1 MKVIVAV
8 LFALGSVAAK
18 GSGPYLPSGWKP
30 EGPSFYLPSE
40 VSKPS
45 DGPLKEN
52 LFQETEA
59 SGSEALREYGPP
71 KLDEVIQ
78 ILPSQALP
86 DVATEQTFLV
96 EAKVN
101 QDLVA
106 AVEEAEVEANTEQIS
121 AIVGELATA
130 TESQLAEISE
140 EQTTEILSEAQP
152 TLEAKAEIVEQT
164 GVTAQEAAPTA
175 AYTEENVQEEV
186 VVPTAVAQEEVVP
199 TVVEE
204 IVEEQVVRVNNI
216 AEAIESL
223 EKEVKAEAI
232 EGVVKIKQI
241 SGSLEQAPEGF
252 LEYGPP
258 GFKEYGP
265 PKEDEIARSAAV
277 ELAPTSAFE
286 NNEVRRRR
294 FSPKFR
300 STKKH

>member
-1 MKVIVAV
+1 MKVIIAV
-8 LFALGSVAAK
+8 LFALGSVAVK

-30 EGPSFYLPSE
+30 EGPSFFLPSE
-40 VSKPS
+40 VSQPS
-45 DGPLKEN
+45 DSPLKED

-86 DVATEQTFLV
+86 DVATEHTFLV
-96 EAKVN
+96 EAKIN

-106 AVEEAEVEANTEQIS
+106 VVEEDAVEANNEQIT
-121 AIVGELATA
+121 AIAEDVATA

-152 TLEAKAEIVEQT
+152 TLDAKAEIVEQT
-164 GVTAQEAAPTA
+164 GLTAQEASPTA
-175 AYTEENVQEEV
+175 AYTEENVQEAVVAEEV
-186 VVPTAVAQEEVVP
+186 VVPTAGAQEEVVP

-223 EKEVKAEAI
+223 EKETVED
-232 EGVVKIKQI
+232 VVEIKQI

-265 PKEDEIARSAAV
+265 PKEEDIARSAAV

-300 STKKH
+300 Y

>member
-1 MKVIVAV
+1 MKVIIAV
-8 LFALGSVAAK
+8 LFAIGSVAAK

-45 DGPLKEN
+45 DSPLKEN

-78 ILPSQALP
+78 IVASQALP

-96 EAKVN
+96 ESLAN

-106 AVEEAEVEANTEQIS
+106 AVEEAVVEEV
-121 AIVGELATA
+121 ATA
-130 TESQLAEISE
+130 TESQIAEISV
-140 EQTTEILSEAQP
+140 EQATEILSDAEPTAEAN
-152 TLEAKAEIVEQT
+152 AEIVEQT
-164 GVTAQEAAPTA
+164 EVTAQEASPTA
-175 AYTEENVQEEV
+175 AYTEENVQEAVVVAEEA
-186 VVPTAVAQEEVVP
+186 VVPTAGAQEEVVP
-199 TVVEE
+199 AVAEE

-223 EKEVKAEAI
+223 EKEVKAETI
-232 EGVVKIKQI
+232 EGVVEIKQI

-258 GFKEYGP
+258 GFREYGP
-265 PKEDEIARSAAV
+265 PKEEDIARSAAV